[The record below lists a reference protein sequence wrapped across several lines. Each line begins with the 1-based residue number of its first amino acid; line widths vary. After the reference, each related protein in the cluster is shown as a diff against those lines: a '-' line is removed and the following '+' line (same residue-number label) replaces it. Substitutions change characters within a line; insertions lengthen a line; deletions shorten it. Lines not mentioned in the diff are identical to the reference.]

1 LTLIDCGYQGKRQGG
16 AAKNQSQDVY
26 DPEDVAQVT
35 ILDVVRQKT
44 YAAYW
49 QR

>member
-1 LTLIDCGYQGKRQGG
+1 MRAKGNGV

-26 DPEDVAQVT
+26 DPEDVTQVS
-35 ILDVVRQKT
+35 ILVVVRQKT
-44 YAAYW
+44 YAVRQ